1 MAAILRRNIGKDS
14 SPMTTTKSV
23 GGAQYRDVGAGYFEK
38 RTLKR
43 SAGIWGIWG
52 LGVAAVISGEFS
64 GWNLGI
70 DAAGFGGMAIATVI
84 VIVMYFTM
92 YFSIGEMAAAMP
104 HTGGAYSF
112 ARAAMGPWGGYI
124 TGLAESIEYVIT
136 TAVVVFFSA
145 GYLNFALNSFFGFQ
159 LPGWLAYLLLYAVFV
174 LVNWLGAAIGFR
186 LAIVVSLLSIAIL
199 ALFVIVALASGG
211 FHVSNLLNTKPD
223 AGQTQ
228 LLPHGWL
235 PILAVIPF
243 AMWFFLGIEELPLAS
258 EETHNPA
265 RVIPRAG
272 IIALITLSIAAVAV
286 LIFNTGV
293 LGLAATQVSGQP
305 LVDGFSKMVPKSLD
319 GVLALFAL
327 IGLLASLQ
335 GIMYAYGRNLYSLSR
350 AGYYPKFLS
359 VTGKRQTPLTAL
371 IVGAVIGYVVLV
383 VVDAITAASKGVGTV
398 AGAIELNIAIWGA
411 VVSYLMQM
419 IAFVILRRRLK
430 NAVRPYSSP
439 TGVAGAVIAGVIAAA
454 IFIAFL
460 FLPGYQIA
468 IAAIAVVYAIGLLV
482 FAVYGRKRLVLSPEE
497 EYALSGGVHRDPEA
511 EGYDAME
518 KEVFGDGDEPG
529 PKK

>member
-1 MAAILRRNIGKDS
+1 MS
-14 SPMTTTKSV
+14 ETKTV
-23 GGAQYRDVGAGYFEK
+23 GGAQYKDVGAGYFEK

-64 GWNLGI
+64 GWNLGT
-70 DAAGFGGMAIATVI
+70 DTAGFGGMAIATVI

-112 ARAAMGPWGGYI
+112 ARATMGPWGGFI
-124 TGLAESIEYVIT
+124 TGLAESIEYVVT

-145 GYLNFALNSFFGFQ
+145 GYLNLALQSFFGFQ
-159 LPGWLAYLLLYAVFV
+159 LPGWLAYLILYVVFIV
-174 LVNWLGAAIGFR
+174 VNWLGAAIGFR

-199 ALFVIVALASGG
+199 IVFVIVSLTSGG
-211 FHVSNLLNTKPD
+211 FNPANLLNKHPD
-223 AGQTQ
+223 AGQSE
-228 LLPHGWL
+228 LLPHGL
-235 PILAVIPF
+235 FPILAVIPF

-265 RVIPRAG
+265 KIIPRAG
-272 IIALITLSIAAVAV
+272 IIALITLSVVAI
-286 LIFNTGV
+286 LIFIFNTGV
-293 LGLAATQVSGQP
+293 LGLAATQASGQP
-305 LVDGFSKMVPKSLD
+305 LVDGFAKMVPKGLD
-319 GVLALFAL
+319 GVLAIFAL

-350 AGYYPKFLS
+350 AGYYPQFLS
-359 VTGKRQTPLTAL
+359 ITGKKQTPLIAL
-371 IVGAVIGYVVLV
+371 IVGGAIGFLLLV
-383 VVDAITAASKGVGTV
+383 VVDAITAASPKGGAGATV

-419 IAFVILRRRLK
+419 ISFLVLRRRFPK
-430 NAVRPYSSP
+430 AVRPYKSP
-439 TGVAGAVIAGVIAAA
+439 TGVVGAVIAGVIALA

-460 FLPGYQIA
+460 FVPGYQIA
-468 IAAIAVVYAIGLLV
+468 IAAIAVVYVIGLV
-482 FAVYGRKRLVLSPEE
+482 AFAVWGRKQLVLAPEE
-497 EYALSGGVHRDPEA
+497 EYALSGGLHRDPEA

-518 KEVFGDGDEPG
+518 KEVFGDE
-529 PKK
+529 KK

>member
-1 MAAILRRNIGKDS
+1 MS
-14 SPMTTTKSV
+14 ETKTV
-23 GGAQYRDVGAGYFEK
+23 GGAQYKDVGAGYFEK

-64 GWNLGI
+64 GWNFGT
-70 DAAGFGGMAIATVI
+70 DTAGFGGMGIAVII

-112 ARAAMGPWGGYI
+112 ARAALGPWGGFI
-124 TGLAESIEYVIT
+124 TGLAESIEYVVT

-145 GYLNFALNSFFGFQ
+145 SYLNFALNAFFGFQ
-159 LPGWLAYLLLYAVFV
+159 LPGWLAYLILYAVFV

-199 ALFVIVALASGG
+199 IVFVIVSLASGG
-211 FHVSNLLNTKPD
+211 FDPANLLNKHPD
-223 AGQTQ
+223 AGQSE
-228 LLPHGWL
+228 LLPHGL
-235 PILAVIPF
+235 FPILAVIPF

-265 RVIPRAG
+265 KVIPRAG
-272 IIALITLSIAAVAV
+272 IIALITLSIVAI
-286 LIFNTGV
+286 LIFIFNTGV
-293 LGLAATQVSGQP
+293 LGLTGTQASGQP
-305 LVDGFSKMVPKSLD
+305 LVDGFAKMVPKGLD
-319 GVLALFAL
+319 GVLAIFAL
-327 IGLLASLQ
+327 VGLLASLQ

-350 AGYYPKFLS
+350 AGYYPQFLS
-359 VTGKRQTPLTAL
+359 VTGKKQTPLTAL
-371 IVGAVIGYVVLV
+371 IVGGAIGFVLLV
-383 VVDAITAASKGVGTV
+383 VVDAITAASPKGGAGATV

-419 IAFVILRRRLK
+419 ISFLVLRRRFP
-430 NAVRPYSSP
+430 NAVRPYKSP

-460 FLPGYQIA
+460 FVPGYQIA
-468 IAAIAVVYAIGLLV
+468 IGAIAIVYVIGLVV

-497 EYALSGGVHRDPEA
+497 EYALSGGLHRDPEV

-518 KEVFGDGDEPG
+518 REVFGDE
-529 PKK
+529 KK

>member
-1 MAAILRRNIGKDS
+1 MSETR
-14 SPMTTTKSV
+14 TV
-23 GGAQYRDVGAGYFEK
+23 GGAQYKDVGAGYFEK

-43 SAGIWGIWG
+43 SAGVWGIWG

-64 GWNLGI
+64 GWNFGT
-70 DAAGFGGMAIATVI
+70 DTAGFGGMAIAVVI

-112 ARAAMGPWGGYI
+112 ARAALGPWGGFI
-124 TGLAESIEYVIT
+124 TGLAESIEYVVT

-145 GYLNFALNSFFGFQ
+145 SYLNFALNAFFGFQ
-159 LPGWLAYLLLYAVFV
+159 LPGWLAYLILYVVFV

-186 LAIVVSLLSIAIL
+186 LAIVVSVLSIAIL
-199 ALFVIVALASGG
+199 VVFVIVALASGG
-211 FHVSNLLNTKPD
+211 FDPANLLNKHPD
-223 AGQTQ
+223 DGQSE
-228 LLPHGWL
+228 LLPHGL
-235 PILAVIPF
+235 FPILAVIPF

-265 RVIPRAG
+265 KVIPRAG
-272 IIALITLSIAAVAV
+272 IIALITLSV
-286 LIFNTGV
+286 LAILIFIFNTGV
-293 LGLAATQVSGQP
+293 LGLAATQASGQP
-305 LVDGFSKMVPKSLD
+305 LVDGFSKMVPKGLD
-319 GVLALFAL
+319 GVLAIFAL
-327 IGLLASLQ
+327 VGLLASLQ

-350 AGYYPKFLS
+350 AGYYPQFLS

-371 IVGAVIGYVVLV
+371 IVGGVIGFAVLV
-383 VVDAITAASKGVGTV
+383 IVDAITAANPKGAGAV

-419 IAFVILRRRLK
+419 ISFLVLRRRFP
-430 NAVRPYSSP
+430 NAVRPYKSP
-439 TGVAGAVIAGVIAAA
+439 TGAAGAVIAGVIALA

-460 FLPGYQIA
+460 FVPGYQIA
-468 IAAIAVVYAIGLLV
+468 IAAIAVVYVIGLIA
-482 FAVYGRKRLVLSPEE
+482 FAVWGRKQLVLAPEE
-497 EYALSGGVHRDPEA
+497 EYALSGGLHRDPEA

-518 KEVFGDGDEPG
+518 KELFGDSS
-529 PKK
+529 K

>member
-1 MAAILRRNIGKDS
+1 MS
-14 SPMTTTKSV
+14 ETKTV
-23 GGAQYRDVGAGYFEK
+23 GGARYQDVGAGYFEK

-43 SAGIWGIWG
+43 SAGVWGIWG

-64 GWNLGI
+64 GWNYGT
-70 DAAGFGGMAIATVI
+70 ATAGFGGMAIAVVI

-112 ARAAMGPWGGYI
+112 ARAAMGPWGGFV
-124 TGLAESIEYVIT
+124 TGLAESIEYVVT

-145 GYLNFALNSFFGFQ
+145 SYLNFALNSFFGFQ
-159 LPGWLAYLLLYAVFV
+159 LPGWLAYALLYAVFV

-186 LAIVVSLLSIAIL
+186 LAIVVSIVSIAIL
-199 ALFVIVALASGG
+199 AVFVIVAITSGG
-211 FHVSNLLNTKPD
+211 FDPANLLAKKPD
-223 AGQTQ
+223 AGQSE
-228 LLPHGWL
+228 LLPHGLL
-235 PILAVIPF
+235 PIFAVIPF

-272 IIALITLSIAAVAV
+272 IIALITLSICAIAVF
-286 LIFNTGV
+286 IFNTGV
-293 LGLAATQVSGQP
+293 LGLDATQASGQP
-305 LVDGFSKMVPKSLD
+305 LVDGFAKMVPKGLD
-319 GVLALFAL
+319 GVFAIFAL

-371 IVGAVIGYVVLV
+371 VVGAVIGFALLV
-383 VVDAITAASKGVGTV
+383 IVDAITAASKGVGSV

-419 IAFVILRRRLK
+419 IAFLVLRRRFP
-430 NAVRPYSSP
+430 NAVRPYRSP
-439 TGVAGAVIAGVIAAA
+439 TGVAGAVIAGIISLS

-460 FLPGYQIA
+460 FVPGYQIA
-468 IAAIAVVYAIGLLV
+468 IAAIAIVYVIGLIV
-482 FAVYGRKRLVLSPEE
+482 FALYGRKRLVLAPEE
-497 EYALSGGVHRDPEA
+497 EYALSGGLHRDPEV

-518 KEVFGDGDEPG
+518 EEVFGEE
-529 PKK
+529 KK

>member
-1 MAAILRRNIGKDS
+1 MS
-14 SPMTTTKSV
+14 ETKTV
-23 GGAQYRDVGAGYFEK
+23 GGARYQDVGAGYFEK

-43 SAGIWGIWG
+43 SAGVWGIWG

-64 GWNLGI
+64 GWNYGT
-70 DAAGFGGMAIATVI
+70 ATAGFGGMAIAVVI

-112 ARAAMGPWGGYI
+112 ARAAMGPWGGFV
-124 TGLAESIEYVIT
+124 TGLAESIEYVVT

-145 GYLNFALNSFFGFQ
+145 SYLNFALNSFFGFQ
-159 LPGWLAYLLLYAVFV
+159 LPGWLAYALLYAVFV

-186 LAIVVSLLSIAIL
+186 LAIVVSIVSIAIL
-199 ALFVIVALASGG
+199 AVFVIVAIATGG
-211 FHVSNLLNTKPD
+211 FDPANLLAKKPD
-223 AGQTQ
+223 AGQSQ
-228 LLPHGWL
+228 LLPHGLL
-235 PILAVIPF
+235 PIFAVIPF

-272 IIALITLSIAAVAV
+272 IIALITLSICAIAVF
-286 LIFNTGV
+286 IFNTGV
-293 LGLAATQVSGQP
+293 LGLDATQASGQP
-305 LVDGFSKMVPKSLD
+305 LVDGFAKMVPKGLD
-319 GVLALFAL
+319 GVFAIFAL

-371 IVGAVIGYVVLV
+371 VVGAVIGFALLV
-383 VVDAITAASKGVGTV
+383 IVDAITAASKGVGSV

-419 IAFVILRRRLK
+419 VAFLVLRRRFPK
-430 NAVRPYSSP
+430 AVRPYKSP
-439 TGVAGAVIAGVIAAA
+439 TGIAGAVIAGIISLS

-460 FLPGYQIA
+460 FVPGYQIA
-468 IAAIAVVYAIGLLV
+468 IAAIAIVYVIGLIV
-482 FAVYGRKRLVLSPEE
+482 FALYGRKRLVLAPEE
-497 EYALSGGVHRDPEA
+497 EYALSGGLHRDPEV

-518 KEVFGDGDEPG
+518 EEVFGEE
-529 PKK
+529 KK